1 MTLALKWGT
10 DDSTDLN
17 SSTSGFIYFDAVS
30 VFTTS
35 YTGQVTKHPVDSG
48 GNISDHFIVDNP
60 RFTMSACISAEDIS
74 SSSFLI
80 QDELGNTPYNT
91 REAPSAVSVNSTD
104 QSVLRKFIPDVIG
117 QFLSD
122 ISPDINVDTAR
133 ENLLS
138 NTKDLLL
145 RLVYSKENDDTFVDN
160 KINLLKILEFNG
172 LNIRKV
178 SHDIVMTGIVFREDA
193 NLGDG
198 LFCDMTFEQISF
210 SFLKKTTIPKNITS
224 ALNKKGADKATKS
237 KATGAEITEPP
248 IPEQTNDTDSSRTS
262 YGQVVTQERFR
273 LGEPLN
279 SGNL

>member
-10 DDSTDLN
+10 DGTTDLN
-17 SSTSGFIYFDAVS
+17 SSTSGFVYFDAVS

-60 RFTMSACISAEDIS
+60 RFTISACISAEDIS
-74 SSSFLI
+74 TSSFLI
-80 QDELGNTPYNT
+80 QDQDGNTPYNV
-91 REAPSAVSVNSTD
+91 RVAPSAVSVNSTD
-104 QSVLRKFIPDVIG
+104 QSVLRRFIPDSIG

-122 ISPDINVDTAR
+122 STPDIQVDSER

-138 NTKDLLL
+138 NIKDLLL
-145 RLVYSKENDDTFVDN
+145 RLVFSRDADDTFVDN
-160 KINLLKILEFNG
+160 KINLLKILEFDG

-178 SHDIVMTGIVFREDA
+178 SHDVVMTGITFREDA
-193 NLGDG
+193 NSGDG
-198 LFCDMTFEQISF
+198 LFCDMTFEQVSF

-224 ALNKKGADKATKS
+224 SLNKKGSEKSTKS
-237 KATGAEITEPP
+237 KATGTEIIEPATP
-248 IPEQTNDTDSSRTS
+248 SQDDTDGSRSS

-273 LGEPLN
+273 LGQPLN